1 MIINEIEICKN
12 CKSKNS
18 ISTDYYYGELV
29 CKECGL
35 VYEEGIIVDEYEKRT
50 SADDTGDNQIHRVGP
65 AQNPAFGNECGINL
79 IIKERGKTKVI
90 KDHTNISKIHGN
102 FMRIERLLSEHN
114 IDDALIRET
123 KSVYDEISKN
133 HTTMKGKNLNHIFI
147 GAYFCAYRQLKMAKT
162 FKEITQE
169 FNLTERKVKR
179 VYKCIKNDVK
189 IEENNNGIYDRCKNY
204 IKTFLEENNN
214 KNNDVQMLSFKIIE
228 NTIENELLEGKSP
241 LTISGLALVIA
252 YALSNDNSYDKE
264 KLFDFFSKEEVI
276 KKSYREIK
284 DNLNLMVP
292 QEYKGIISSIF
303 IPL

>member
-1 MIINEIEICKN
+1 
-12 CKSKNS
+12 
-18 ISTDYYYGELV
+18 
-29 CKECGL
+29 
-35 VYEEGIIVDEYEKRT
+35 
-50 SADDTGDNQIHRVGP
+50 
-65 AQNPAFGNECGINL
+65 
-79 IIKERGKTKVI
+79 
-90 KDHTNISKIHGN
+90 
-102 FMRIERLLSEHN
+102 MRIKRLLSEHN

-123 KSVYDEISKN
+123 KSVYYEISKN

-147 GAYFCAYRQLKMAKT
+147 GAYFCACRQLKMAKT